1 MESGMGV
8 TLNNDKLGN
17 DGASG
22 TNPNKPITPQSPNG
36 IAHST
41 CDITGT
47 DGLVTTVKAERAAMK
62 LDWAAWVADWKTKYK
77 AGDSLP
83 AAYDGT
89 FTSVDGS
96 TAINIDYADE

>member
-1 MESGMGV
+1 MAQ
-8 TLNNDKLGN
+8 LN
-17 DGASG
+17 APF
-22 TNPNKPITPQSPNG
+22 NPNKPTTPQKPNG
-36 IAHST
+36 IAHMT
-41 CDITGT
+41 TTITGT
-47 DGLVTTVKAERAAMK
+47 DGLITTVKAERATIKA
-62 LDWAAWVADWKTKYK
+62 DWAAWVADWKTKYK

>member
-1 MESGMGV
+1 MAQ
-8 TLNNDKLGN
+8 LN
-17 DGASG
+17 APF
-22 TNPNKPITPQSPNG
+22 NPNKPTTPQKPNG
-36 IAHST
+36 IAHMT
-41 CDITGT
+41 TTVTGT
-47 DGLVTTVKAERAAMK
+47 DGKITTVKAERPAMK
-62 LDWAAWVADWKTKYK
+62 ADWATWVADWKTKYK

>member
-1 MESGMGV
+1 MAQ
-8 TLNNDKLGN
+8 LN
-17 DGASG
+17 ARF
-22 TNPNKPITPQSPNG
+22 NPNKPTTPQKPNG
-36 IAHST
+36 IAHMT
-41 CDITGT
+41 TTITGT
-47 DGLVTTVKAERAAMK
+47 DGLITTVKAERATMK
-62 LDWAAWVADWKTKYK
+62 ADWAAWVADWKTKYK

>member
-1 MESGMGV
+1 MA
-8 TLNNDKLGN
+8 TQLN
-17 DGASG
+17 APF
-22 TNPNKPITPQSPNG
+22 NPNKPTTPQKPNG
-36 IAHST
+36 IAHMT
-41 CDITGT
+41 TTITGT
-47 DGLVTTVKAERAAMK
+47 DGLITTVKAERATMK
-62 LDWAAWVADWKTKYK
+62 ADWAAWVADWKTKYK

>member
-1 MESGMGV
+1 MAQ
-8 TLNNDKLGN
+8 LN
-17 DGASG
+17 APF
-22 TNPNKPITPQSPNG
+22 NPNKPTTPQKPNG
-36 IAHST
+36 IAHMT
-41 CDITGT
+41 TTITGT
-47 DGLVTTVKAERAAMK
+47 DGLITTVKAERATMK
-62 LDWAAWVADWKTKYK
+62 ADWAAWVADWKTKYK

>member
-1 MESGMGV
+1 MAQ
-8 TLNNDKLGN
+8 LN
-17 DGASG
+17 APF
-22 TNPNKPITPQSPNG
+22 NPNKPTTPQKPNG
-36 IAHST
+36 IAHMT
-41 CDITGT
+41 TTITGT
-47 DGLVTTVKAERAAMK
+47 DGLVTTVKAERATMK
-62 LDWAAWVADWKTKYK
+62 ADWAAWVADWKTKYK